1 MKKNIFLFPSQP
13 ELYLPQKNHDP
24 PSDMATILQLPL
36 RLRLLY
42 RVNGEPVE
50 AELVQVQRHQT
61 VTELKTP
68 SQYKGYRFRSLHA
81 ACHFL
86 IDDKAST
93 NDFVTK
99 ASDLPAEVVGM
110 CECYGQVKNPRFREQ
125 DPSQPLYVEIRLLMY
140 LEYMQHIVLMPDPKA
155 VTRKHRQA
163 KRWTQRPC
171 DSVRTPATVLALN
184 RQLDVP
190 NFRWGRRLSEMHF
203 RHVSE
208 LPEDMNKR
216 CALDIEHVSG
226 YKDAVNCLRR
236 TGMSALIVSPKDF
249 FAAYWLPWQLFS
261 NHADYALPLPEEF
274 PQSGVVPLDID
285 WDKLTRGLD
294 SAWEDMLSDHRMHVY
309 REWLTFSANRC
320 NTGPELMEWWARDF
334 GKACPQAKDQAV
346 MALHQRA
353 KTLQGKVGHDNW
365 LMGELQ
371 RNTVTLMDKV
381 KPQPEEDGEPA
392 WIRLMKEALTQS
404 VADSRKML
412 QATSNRKR
420 RRWDK
425 QSK

>member
-1 MKKNIFLFPSQP
+1 
-13 ELYLPQKNHDP
+13 
-24 PSDMATILQLPL
+24 MATMLQLPL
-36 RLRLLY
+36 QLQLLY

-68 SQYKGYRFRSLHA
+68 SHYKGYRFPSLHA

-86 IDDKAST
+86 IGDKAT
-93 NDFVTK
+93 TTDFVTK
-99 ASDLPAEVVGM
+99 ASTLPAGVVGM
-110 CECYGQVKNPRFREQ
+110 CECYGQIKNSRFREQ
-125 DPSQPLYVEIRLLMY
+125 DINQPLYVEIRLLMY

-155 VTRKHRQA
+155 VTRMHRQP

-171 DSVRTPATVLALN
+171 DAVRTPATVLVLN

-208 LPEDMNKR
+208 LPDDMNKR

-236 TGMSALIVSPKDF
+236 TCMSALITSPKDL

-261 NHADYALPLPEEF
+261 NHAAYAVPLPEEF
-274 PQSGVVPLDID
+274 PQSGVMPLDID
-285 WDKLTRGLD
+285 WGKLTHDLD
-294 SAWEDMLSDHRMHVY
+294 IAWVGMQTDHSMHVY
-309 REWLTFSANRC
+309 REWLTFSINRC
-320 NTGPELMEWWARDF
+320 NTGPELMVWWARDF
-334 GKACPQAKDQAV
+334 GKACPWAKNQAV
-346 MALHQRA
+346 MALFRRA
-353 KTLQGKVGHDNW
+353 KTLQGKVGHDKW
-365 LMGELQ
+365 LMVELQ

-381 KPQPEEDGEPA
+381 KPQPEEDGERP

-404 VADSRKML
+404 VADSQKTV
-412 QATSNRKR
+412 QTASNRKR
-420 RRWDK
+420 HRGEAGKRK
-425 QSK
+425 